1 MAAQEYPLLLFPAL
15 APIARDGL
23 PSAIPNMHHPAIGRQ
38 RARIGPKF
46 QALQQTFDAKRLQLQ
61 QAAPGNDPE
70 LVVVFET
77 IGSVDAFVKAVG
89 HVEGL
94 EWLLESAE
102 EGIAPDDDFYDTRN
116 NERTLSG
123 RLFLVGSNQQAL
135 TQVLSLWERYQANP
149 TVKLPRGFAPWKQ
162 VFAQLKDVRFWNI
175 RDRMGVD
182 VLEYWREQV
191 DAGIDPIRFEIE
203 IWHFPS
209 TAKNDRARDEV
220 AALVASMNGRVL
232 GRALISEIGYHGML
246 VEMPAASVSQ
256 LLEDRL
262 PELVMS
268 ERIMFFRPKGQAA
281 APSNDEEGAAL
292 ADGAPDH
299 APADGSP
306 IVALLDGLPLQNH
319 PLLRGRLTIDDPD
332 GWEDTYSA
340 QDRVHGTAMASLI
353 TYGDLNSDEAPLSR
367 PVYVRP
373 VLRPDPNS
381 LHSPRPE
388 ITPDNILLIDLM
400 HRAIKRIFEGEA
412 GEPAAAPT
420 VKIIS
425 ISLGDAA
432 RPFDR
437 YLSPWARLLDWLA
450 FKHRV
455 LFIISAGNQTTDY
468 LLQIPRESL
477 SNLPLDERHMMAIT
491 ALCDHGGDR
500 TILSPAEAING
511 LTIGA
516 HHTDSTQFP
525 AVPRR
530 YDLFPPGGLSPY
542 SRIGTGFRR
551 SLKPDLLFPG
561 GRILFKEE
569 IIGPVE
575 TTRLSPLWS
584 TSVEPG
590 HRVAAP
596 PIGLT
601 NHTKHARGTSN
612 AAALASR
619 GAAIAHEVI
628 EAIRADAPDRL
639 PTTFDAVLLKA
650 LMAHG
655 AQWGDLF
662 GQITAAR
669 PDLTERDAQRKFA
682 GRWLGYGPVDL
693 QRALICT
700 QQRATMIGVGEL
712 EDGKAYSFSA
722 PLPPSLAAKVL
733 WKRVTIT
740 LAWLTPVNPAH
751 QAYRRAKL
759 WVTPPASLGV
769 SRQEAEWRQVQRGTL
784 QHEILE
790 GESALAFVDGDRF
803 VCKVNCKADAGDLKE
818 LVPFAICVSLEVAEG
833 IDVPI
838 YLEIK
843 DRIAP
848 RVGIQG

>member
-1 MAAQEYPLLLFPAL
+1 
-15 APIARDGL
+15 
-23 PSAIPNMHHPAIGRQ
+23 MHRPAIGRQ

-46 QALQQTFDAKRLQLQ
+46 QALQQTFDAKRLQLL
-61 QAAPGNDPE
+61 QAAPGQDPE

-77 IGSVDAFVKAVG
+77 IGSVDAFVKAAG
-89 HVEGL
+89 HVAGL

-102 EGIAPDDDFYDTRN
+102 EGIAPDDDFYDN
-116 NERTLSG
+116 GSKEKSLSG
-123 RLFLVGSNQQAL
+123 RLFLIGSNQQAL
-135 TQVLSLWERYQANP
+135 TQVLSLWDRYQANP
-149 TVKLPRGFAPWKQ
+149 TVQLPRGFAPWKQ
-162 VFAQLKDVRFWNI
+162 VFAQLKDVRFWSI
-175 RDRMGVD
+175 RDRMGLE

-203 IWHFPS
+203 IWHFPN

-220 AALVASMNGRVL
+220 AALVESMEGRVL
-232 GRALISEIGYHGML
+232 ARALISEIGYHGML

-281 APSNDEEGAAL
+281 APANDEEGLPL
-292 ADGAPDH
+292 ATAMPDH
-299 APADGSP
+299 AAANGSP
-306 IVALLDGLPLQNH
+306 IIALLDGLPLQNH

-332 GWEDTYSA
+332 GWEATYAA

-353 TYGDLNSDEAPLSR
+353 TCGDLNSGETPLSR

-381 LHSPRPE
+381 LRSPRPE
-388 ITPDNILLIDLM
+388 ITPDNTLLIDLM
-400 HRAIKRIFEGEA
+400 HRAIKRICEGEA
-412 GEPAAAPT
+412 GQPAAAPT

-425 ISLGDAA
+425 VSLGDAA

-450 FKHRV
+450 FKYRV
-455 LFIISAGNQTTDY
+455 LFIISAGNQVTDY
-468 LLQIPRESL
+468 TLQIPRESL
-477 SNLPLDERHMMAIT
+477 ANVPLDERHAIVLT
-491 ALCDHGGDR
+491 AMCEHESDR
-500 TILSPAEAING
+500 TILSPAEAINA

-516 HHTDSTQFP
+516 HHTDLTQFP
-525 AVPRR
+525 AIPRR
-530 YDLFPPGGLSPY
+530 YDLFPSGGLSPY

-551 SLKPDLLFPG
+551 SMKPDLLFPG

-569 IIGPVE
+569 IIGPAE

-596 PIGLT
+596 PVGLAD
-601 NHTKHARGTSN
+601 HTKHSRGTSN

-619 GAAIAHEVI
+619 GAAMAYEVI

-639 PTTFDAVLLKA
+639 LATYDAVLIKA

-655 AQWGDLF
+655 AQWGALF

-669 PDLTERDAQRKFA
+669 PDITDRDAQRKLA

-712 EDGKAYSFSA
+712 KDGKAYSFSA
-722 PLPPSLAAKVL
+722 PLPPSLASKVL

-769 SRQEAEWRQVQRGTL
+769 SRQEGEWRQVQRGTL

-790 GESALAFVDGDRF
+790 GDRALAFVDGDRF
-803 VCKVNCKADAGDLKE
+803 VCKVNCKAEAGNLKE
-818 LVPFAICVSLEVAEG
+818 SVPFAICVSLEVAEG

-838 YLEIK
+838 YQEIRE
-843 DRIAP
+843 RIAP
-848 RVGIQG
+848 KVGIQG

>member
-1 MAAQEYPLLLFPAL
+1 
-15 APIARDGL
+15 
-23 PSAIPNMHHPAIGRQ
+23 
-38 RARIGPKF
+38 
-46 QALQQTFDAKRLQLQ
+46 
-61 QAAPGNDPE
+61 
-70 LVVVFET
+70 
-77 IGSVDAFVKAVG
+77 
-89 HVEGL
+89 
-94 EWLLESAE
+94 
-102 EGIAPDDDFYDTRN
+102 
-116 NERTLSG
+116 
-123 RLFLVGSNQQAL
+123 
-135 TQVLSLWERYQANP
+135 
-149 TVKLPRGFAPWKQ
+149 
-162 VFAQLKDVRFWNI
+162 
-175 RDRMGVD
+175 
-182 VLEYWREQV
+182 
-191 DAGIDPIRFEIE
+191 
-203 IWHFPS
+203 
-209 TAKNDRARDEV
+209 
-220 AALVASMNGRVL
+220 
-232 GRALISEIGYHGML
+232 
-246 VEMPAASVSQ
+246 MPAASVSQ
-256 LLEDRL
+256 LLEDQL

-281 APSNDEEGAAL
+281 APANAEKGAPLAEGARV
-292 ADGAPDH
+292 H
-299 APADGSP
+299 APAAGSP

-332 GWEDTYSA
+332 GWEATYAA

-353 TYGDLNSDEAPLSR
+353 TYGDLNSGEAPLAR

-381 LHSPRPE
+381 MQSPRPE
-388 ITPDNILLIDLM
+388 ITPDNTLLIDLM
-400 HRAIKRIFEGEA
+400 HRAIKRIFERDA
-412 GEPAAAPT
+412 GQPAAAPT

-425 ISLGDAA
+425 VSLGDAA

-450 FKHRV
+450 FKYRV
-455 LFIISAGNQTTDY
+455 LFIISAGNQATDY
-468 LLQIPRESL
+468 TLPTPRESL
-477 SNLPLDERHMMAIT
+477 PNVPLGERQIMALIAMCEDQT
-491 ALCDHGGDR
+491 DR

-516 HHTDSTQFP
+516 HHTDLTQFP
-525 AVPRR
+525 TIPRR
-530 YDLFPPGGLSPY
+530 YDLFTPGGLSPY

-569 IIGPVE
+569 IMGPVE

-590 HRVAAP
+590 HCVAAP
-596 PIGLT
+596 PVGLT
-601 NHTKHARGTSN
+601 DHTKHARGTSN

-628 EAIRADAPDRL
+628 EAIRANAPDRI
-639 PTTFDAVLLKA
+639 PATYDAVLLKA

-662 GQITAAR
+662 GQITSAR
-669 PDLTERDAQRKFA
+669 PDLTDRDAQRKLA

-700 QQRATMIGVGEL
+700 EQRATMIGVGEL
-712 EDGKAYSFSA
+712 SDGKAYSFSA

-759 WVTPPASLGV
+759 WVTPPASLDV
-769 SRQEAEWRQVQRGTL
+769 TRQEGDWRQVQRGTL

-803 VCKVNCKADAGDLKE
+803 ICKVNCKAEAGKLNE
-818 LVPFAICVSLEVAEG
+818 SVPFAICVSLEVAEG

-838 YLEIK
+838 YQEIK
-843 DRIAP
+843 ERIAP
-848 RVGIQG
+848 KVGIQG

>member
-1 MAAQEYPLLLFPAL
+1 MAAHEYPLLLFPAV

-23 PSAIPNMHHPAIGRQ
+23 PPGFPNMHRPDISRQ
-38 RARIGPKF
+38 RARIAPKF
-46 QALQQTFDAKRLQLQ
+46 QALQQTFDAKRLNLQ
-61 QAAPGNDPE
+61 QVAPGQDPE

-77 IGSVDAFVKAVG
+77 IGSVDTFVKAAG
-89 HVEGL
+89 HVAGL

-102 EGIAPDDDFYDTRN
+102 EGITPDEDFYDNSNRDKSI
-116 NERTLSG
+116 SG
-123 RLFLVGSNQQAL
+123 RLFLIGSNQQAL
-135 TQVLSLWERYQANP
+135 TQVLSLWDRYQANP
-149 TVKLPRGFAPWKQ
+149 SVQLPRGFAPWKQ
-162 VFAQLKDVRFWNI
+162 VFAQLKDVRFWSI

-191 DAGIDPIRFEIE
+191 AAGIDPIRFEIE
-203 IWHFPS
+203 IWYFPN
-209 TAKNDRARDEV
+209 TVKNDSARDEV
-220 AALVASMNGRVL
+220 AALIASMYGRVL
-232 GRALISEIGYHGML
+232 SRALISEIGYHGML

-256 LLEDRL
+256 LLEDQL

-281 APSNDEEGAAL
+281 APSSDQEGAPT
-292 ADGAPDH
+292 ADGEFHH
-299 APADGSP
+299 APTAGTP

-332 GWEDTYSA
+332 EWEANYA
-340 QDRVHGTAMASLI
+340 VQDRIHGTAMASLI
-353 TYGDLNSDEAPLSR
+353 TYGDLNSGEAPLLR
-367 PVYVRP
+367 PIYVRP

-381 LHSPRPE
+381 LVSPRPE
-388 ITPDNILLIDLM
+388 VTPDNTLLIDLM
-400 HRAIKRIFEGEA
+400 HRVIKRICEGEA
-412 GEPAAAPT
+412 GQPAAAPS
-420 VKIIS
+420 VKVIS
-425 ISLGDAA
+425 LSLGDAA

-450 FKHRV
+450 FKYRV
-455 LFIISAGNQTTDY
+455 LFIISAGNQVTDY
-468 LLQIPRESL
+468 TFQIPRESL
-477 SNLPLDERHMMAIT
+477 ANVAINERNLMALT
-491 ALCDHGGDR
+491 AMCEHEVDR
-500 TILSPAEAING
+500 TILSPGESING

-516 HHTDSTQFP
+516 HHTDSAQFP
-525 AVPRR
+525 TVPRC
-530 YDLFPPGGLSPY
+530 YDLFPSGGLSPY

-569 IIGPVE
+569 IISPTE
-575 TTRLSPLWS
+575 STRVSPLWS

-596 PIGLT
+596 PVGLN
-601 NHTKHARGTSN
+601 NHTKHTRGTSN
-612 AAALASR
+612 ATALASR

-628 EAIRADAPDRL
+628 EVIRENDPDQL
-639 PTTFDAVLLKA
+639 PATYDAVLLKA

-662 GQITAAR
+662 EQIIATR
-669 PDLTERDAQRKFA
+669 PDITDRDAQRKFV

-700 QQRATMIGVGEL
+700 QQRATLIGVGEL
-712 EDGKAYSFSA
+712 NDGKAYSFSA
-722 PLPPSLAAKVL
+722 PLPPSLATKVL

-759 WVTPPASLGV
+759 WVTPPAALDV
-769 SRQEAEWRQVQRGTL
+769 SRQEGEWRQVQRGTL

-790 GESALAFVDGDRF
+790 GNSALAFVDGDRF
-803 VCKVNCKADAGDLKE
+803 VCKVNCKAEAGDLRE
-818 LVPFAICVSLEVAEG
+818 SIPFAICVSLEVAEG
-833 IDVPI
+833 INVPI
-838 YLEIK
+838 YQEIK
-843 DRIAP
+843 ERIAQK
-848 RVGIQG
+848 VSVQN